1 MRLHSGLSAV
11 FVPDDLPRA
20 GRFAL
25 RDTRDARDEAGAD
38 EVAGSGTLEL
48 FTSSAGELR
57 KRAITVRFLSIQ
69 ETLPLLLSARDK
81 SPSLAAWS
89 AAALAGLDL
98 IARGRL
104 RPAVNSSGYGTWRI
118 GPLEAADAQRL
129 HALAA
134 ALPPEGHALALPGS
148 WPAVRVPE
156 PAALIRDL
164 WNALADTLPRLG
176 PEVRGG
182 QGAFAGWP
190 PVKVRG
196 PLDWLRPD
204 ETPRVVLRVTLPAT
218 ENAGDAVDAG
228 DAGDAGDAAY
238 LVDVWLRSAADPSLL
253 IEAAQLWASPPAVA
267 ARFGQDPEATML
279 LALRRG
285 ARAWP
290 PLAAIL
296 GQRAPRPFEVADA
309 AITELLDEAG
319 QLSADGIE
327 VLLPAELLGEPLA
340 VRAVA
345 TAAPDSATESAFDLA
360 GLLEFTWQPTVGGE
374 PLSEEE
380 LTQLAAAKRSLVRL
394 RGQWVK
400 VDAELLRKLRRKRRP
415 LTGAAA
421 LAAALSGRIDIDGEL
436 VEFEPT
442 GALATLKNML
452 LTCAG
457 QDRPPIPVPAA
468 LNGTLRPYQERGLS
482 WLAGLAELGLG
493 GCLADDM
500 GLGKTI
506 QVIALHLHWHA
517 QARACQARACPPR
530 GPTLVV
536 CPTSLLGNWEREVA
550 RFAPGIP
557 VRRYHGGGR
566 HLQDLALDEIVL
578 VTYGLVRND
587 AEELA
592 AVEWG
597 LIVADEAQYVKNPLS
612 RTARQ
617 LRTLPAGARIALTG
631 TPVENRLSE
640 LWSLLDWTTPGLLGS
655 LDRFTAAVAVPVER
669 YHDPDA
675 TERLAR
681 LVRPFLLRRRKTDP
695 GIAPELPVKT
705 ETDRIV
711 PLTSEQA
718 SLYQAAV
725 AQSLADI
732 AASSGMARRGLVL
745 KLLTELKQICN
756 HPAQYMH
763 EPGPIPGRS
772 GKLAALDDLLEV
784 ILAEGESVLVFSQ
797 YVQMCELIEKH
808 LAARDIR
815 TLFLSGKTI
824 ERDKMV
830 ADFQDGAAPV
840 FLLSLRAGG
849 VGLNLTRATHV
860 VHYDRWWN
868 PAVED
873 QATDRAYR
881 IGQDRPVQVH
891 RLVTE
896 GTVEDRIATMLLDKR
911 ALAESVIGSSGDPL
925 GEGWLTELS
934 TAELTALVSLGPDRA
949 IG

>member
-1 MRLHSGLSAV
+1 VGPHIGVSAV
-11 FVPDDLPRA
+11 FVPDALPRA

-25 RDTRDARDEAGAD
+25 WDAEASAARVSAAS
-38 EVAGSGTLEL
+38 VAGSDTLEL
-48 FTSSAGELR
+48 FTGSAGELR
-57 KRAITVRFLSIQ
+57 KRAITVRFLSI
-69 ETLPLLLSARDK
+69 EEALPLLLSAQDK

-104 RPAVNSSGYGTWRI
+104 LPAVSSSGYGTWRI

-164 WNALADTLPRLG
+164 WDALADTLPRAPHL
-176 PEVRGG
+176 PRLDTEVRGA
-182 QGAFAGWP
+182 QSAFAGWAAA
-190 PVKVRG
+190 KVRG

-204 ETPRVVLRVTLPAT
+204 ETARVVLRVALPAT
-218 ENAGDAVDAG
+218 E
-228 DAGDAGDAAY
+228 DAAY
-238 LVDVWLRSAADPSLL
+238 LVEVWLRSAADPSLL
-253 IEAAQLWASPPAVA
+253 IEAAQLWAAPPAVT
-267 ARFGQDPEATML
+267 ARFGQDPEATLL

-296 GQRAPRPFEVADA
+296 GQRSPRPIEVADA
-309 AITELLDEAG
+309 AITELLDEAK
-319 QLSADGIE
+319 QLSVDGIE

-340 VRAVA
+340 LRAVA
-345 TAAPDSATESAFDLA
+345 TPAPGSATESAFGLA
-360 GLLEFTWQPTVGGE
+360 ELLNFTWQPTVGGE
-374 PLSEEE
+374 PLSAEE
-380 LTQLAAAKRSLVRL
+380 LTQLAAAKRSLVQL

-415 LTGAAA
+415 LTGATA
-421 LAAALSGRIDIDGEL
+421 LAAALAGRIDIDGEL

-442 GALATLKNML
+442 GALLALKNTL

-457 QDRPPIPVPAA
+457 QDRPRIGVPAA
-468 LNGTLRPYQERGLS
+468 LNATLRPYQERGLS
-482 WLAGLAELGLG
+482 WLAGMVELGLG

-506 QVIALHLHWHA
+506 QVIALHLHRQA
-517 QARACQARACPPR
+517 QDCPAHP

-550 RFAPGIP
+550 RFAPGIA
-557 VRRYHGGGR
+557 VRRYHGDGR
-566 HLQDLALDEIVL
+566 HLQDVARDEIVL

-592 AVEWG
+592 EVGWG

-617 LRTLPAGARIALTG
+617 LRTLPAGARLALTG

-655 LDRFTAAVAVPVER
+655 LDSFTAAVAVPVER
-669 YHDPDA
+669 YRDPDA

-681 LVRPFLLRRRKTDP
+681 LIRPFLLRRRKTDP
-695 GIAPELPVKT
+695 GIAPELPAKT

-718 SLYQAAV
+718 SLYKAVV

-732 AASSGMARRGLVL
+732 SASSGMARRGLVV

-784 ILAEGESVLVFSQ
+784 ILAEGDSVLVFSQ
-797 YVQMCELIEKH
+797 YVKMCELIEKH
-808 LAARDIR
+808 LAARDIK
-815 TLFLSGKTI
+815 TLFLNGKTI

-881 IGQDRPVQVH
+881 IGQGRPVQVH
-891 RLVTE
+891 RLVAE
-896 GTVEDRIATMLLDKR
+896 GTIEDRIATLLLDKR

-934 TAELTALVSLGPDRA
+934 TADLTALVSLAPDRA

>member
-1 MRLHSGLSAV
+1 VPPRIGASAV
-11 FVPDDLPRA
+11 FVPDALPRA

-25 RDTRDARDEAGAD
+25 WDAGARDAG
-38 EVAGSGTLEL
+38 VAGSDTLEL
-48 FTSSAGELR
+48 FTGPARELR
-57 KRAITVRFLSIQ
+57 KRAVPVRFLSI
-69 ETLPLLLSARDK
+69 EEALPLLLSVQEK
-81 SPSLAAWS
+81 SSSLAAWS

-104 RPAVNSSGYGTWRI
+104 LPTVSSSGYGIWRI

-134 ALPPEGHALALPGS
+134 ALPPEGHAVAVPGS
-148 WPAVRVPE
+148 WPAVRVSE
-156 PAALIRDL
+156 PAVLIRDL
-164 WNALADTLPRLG
+164 WDALADTLPRLDT
-176 PEVRGG
+176 EVRGA

-190 PVKVRG
+190 PAKVRG
-196 PLDWLRPD
+196 PLGWLRPD
-204 ETPRVVLRVTLPAT
+204 ETARIVLRVALPAA
-218 ENAGDAVDAG
+218 E
-228 DAGDAGDAAY
+228 DAAY
-238 LVDVWLRSAADPSLL
+238 LVEVWLRSATDPSLL
-253 IEAAQLWASPPAVA
+253 IEAAQLWASPPTVA
-267 ARFGQDPEATML
+267 ARFGQDPEAAL
-279 LALRRG
+279 LTALRRG
-285 ARAWP
+285 ARTWP

-296 GQRAPRPFEVADA
+296 GQRAPRPIEVADA
-309 AITELLDEAG
+309 AIAELLDDAG
-319 QLSADGIE
+319 HLSADGIE

-340 VRAVA
+340 LRAVA
-345 TAAPDSATESAFDLA
+345 TPAPGSESEAAFCLTE
-360 GLLEFTWQPTVGGE
+360 LLDFTWQPTMGGE

-380 LTQLAAAKRSLVRL
+380 LAQLAAAKRSLVQL

-421 LAAALSGRIDIDGEL
+421 LAAALVGSIDIDGEL
-436 VEFEPT
+436 VEFEPV
-442 GALATLKNML
+442 GALLALKDTLLKY
-452 LTCAG
+452 TG
-457 QDRPPIPVPAA
+457 QDMPQVPVPAS
-468 LNGTLRPYQERGLS
+468 LNATLRPYQERGLS
-482 WLAGLAELGLG
+482 WLAGMVELGLG

-506 QVIALHLHWHA
+506 QVIALHLHRQA
-517 QARACQARACPPR
+517 QSR

-566 HLQDLALDEIVL
+566 HLEEVASDEIVL

-592 AVEWG
+592 EVRWG
-597 LIVADEAQYVKNPLS
+597 MIVADEAQYVKNPLS

-617 LRTLPAGARIALTG
+617 LRTLPAGARLALTG

-655 LDRFTAAVAVPVER
+655 LDSFTAAVAVPVER
-669 YHDPDA
+669 YRDSDA

-681 LVRPFLLRRRKTDP
+681 LIRPFLLRRRKTDP

-718 SLYQAAV
+718 SLYKAVV
-725 AQSLADI
+725 AQSLAEI
-732 AASSGMARRGLVL
+732 SANSGMARRGLIL
-745 KLLTELKQICN
+745 KLLTDLKQICN

-797 YVQMCELIEKH
+797 YVKMCELIQKH
-808 LAARDIR
+808 LAVRDIK

-830 ADFQDGAAPV
+830 ADFQDGVAPV
-840 FLLSLRAGG
+840 FLVSLRAGG

-881 IGQDRPVQVH
+881 IGQGRPVQVH
-891 RLVTE
+891 RLVAE
-896 GTVEDRIATMLLDKR
+896 GTIEDRIATLLLDKR

-934 TAELTALVSLGPDRA
+934 TADLTALVSLAPDRA

>member
-1 MRLHSGLSAV
+1 VPPRIGASAV
-11 FVPDDLPRA
+11 FVPDALPRA

-25 RDTRDARDEAGAD
+25 WDAGARDA
-38 EVAGSGTLEL
+38 EVAGSDTLEL
-48 FTSSAGELR
+48 FTGPARELR
-57 KRAITVRFLSIQ
+57 KRAVPVRFLSIK
-69 ETLPLLLSARDK
+69 EALPLLLSVQEK

-104 RPAVNSSGYGTWRI
+104 LPAVSSSGYGTWRI

-134 ALPPEGHALALPGS
+134 ALPPEGHTLAVPGS

-156 PAALIRDL
+156 PAVLIRDL
-164 WNALADTLPRLG
+164 WDALADTLPRLDS
-176 PEVRGG
+176 EVRGA
-182 QGAFAGWP
+182 QGPFTGWP
-190 PVKVRG
+190 PAKVRG
-196 PLDWLRPD
+196 PLGWLRPD
-204 ETPRVVLRVTLPAT
+204 ETARIVLRVVLPAV
-218 ENAGDAVDAG
+218 EE
-228 DAGDAGDAAY
+228 AAY
-238 LVDVWLRSAADPSLL
+238 LVEVWLRSAADPSLL
-253 IEAAQLWASPPAVA
+253 IEAAQLWASPSAVA
-267 ARFGQDPEATML
+267 ARFGQDPEATL
-279 LALRRG
+279 LTTLRRG
-285 ARAWP
+285 ARTWP
-290 PLAAIL
+290 PLAAVL
-296 GQRAPRPFEVADA
+296 GQRAPRPIEVTDA
-309 AITELLDEAG
+309 AITELLDDAG
-319 QLSADGIE
+319 HLSADGIE
-327 VLLPAELLGEPLA
+327 ILLPAELLGAPLA
-340 VRAVA
+340 LRAVA
-345 TAAPDSATESAFDLA
+345 TPAPGSEGEPAFSLTE
-360 GLLEFTWQPTVGGE
+360 LLDFTWQPTMGGE

-380 LTQLAAAKRSLVRL
+380 LTQLAAAKRLLVKL

-400 VDAELLRKLRRKRRP
+400 VDAELLRKLRRKRPP

-421 LAAALSGRIDIDGEL
+421 LAAALAGSIDIDGEP
-436 VEFEPT
+436 VEFESA
-442 GALATLKNML
+442 GALLALKSTLLKYTGPDMP
-452 LTCAG
+452 
-457 QDRPPIPVPAA
+457 QVQVPAS
-468 LNGTLRPYQERGLS
+468 LNATLRPYQERGLS
-482 WLAGLAELGLG
+482 WLACMVELGLG

-506 QVIALHLHWHA
+506 QVIALHLHRQA
-517 QARACQARACPPR
+517 QGCQARGR
-530 GPTLVV
+530 RPTLVV

-566 HLQDLALDEIVL
+566 HLQELASDEIVL

-592 AVEWG
+592 EVGWG
-597 LIVADEAQYVKNPLS
+597 MIVADEAQYVKNPLS

-617 LRTLPAGARIALTG
+617 LRTLPAGARLALTG

-655 LDRFTAAVAVPVER
+655 LDSFTAAVAVPVER
-669 YHDPDA
+669 YHNSDA

-681 LVRPFLLRRRKTDP
+681 LIRPFLLRRRKTDP
-695 GIAPELPVKT
+695 GIAPELPAKT

-718 SLYQAAV
+718 SLYKAVV
-725 AQSLADI
+725 AQGLAEI
-732 AASSGMARRGLVL
+732 SANSGMARRGLIL
-745 KLLTELKQICN
+745 KLLTDLKQICN

-784 ILAEGESVLVFSQ
+784 ILAEGDSVLVFSQ
-797 YVQMCELIEKH
+797 YVKMCELIQKH
-808 LAARDIR
+808 LAVRNIK
-815 TLFLSGKTI
+815 TLFLNGKTI
-824 ERDKMV
+824 ERDQMV
-830 ADFQDGAAPV
+830 ADFQDGVARV

-891 RLVTE
+891 RLIAE
-896 GTVEDRIATMLLDKR
+896 GTVEDRIATLLLDKR
-911 ALAESVIGSSGDPL
+911 VLAESVIGNSRDPL

-934 TAELTALVSLGPDRA
+934 TADLTALVSLAPDMA
-949 IG
+949 TG

>member
-1 MRLHSGLSAV
+1 M
-11 FVPDDLPRA
+11 PDALPRA

-25 RDTRDARDEAGAD
+25 WDAETCAA
-38 EVAGSGTLEL
+38 EVAGSDTLEL
-48 FTSSAGELR
+48 FTRSAGELR
-57 KRAITVRFLSIQ
+57 KSAITVRFLSI
-69 ETLPLLLSARDK
+69 EEALPVLLSARDK
-81 SPSLAAWS
+81 SPSLTAWS
-89 AAALAGLDL
+89 AATLAGLDL

-104 RPAVNSSGYGTWRI
+104 LPAVNSSGYGTWRI

-134 ALPPEGHALALPGS
+134 ALPPEGHARALPGS

-156 PAALIRDL
+156 PATLIRDL
-164 WNALADTLPRLG
+164 WDALADTLPRLDT
-176 PEVRGG
+176 EMRGAL
-182 QGAFAGWP
+182 GAFAGRP
-190 PVKVRG
+190 PAKVAG

-204 ETPRVVLRVTLPAT
+204 ETASVVLRVALPAT
-218 ENAGDAVDAG
+218 E
-228 DAGDAGDAAY
+228 DAAY
-238 LVDVWLRSAADPSLL
+238 LVEVWLRSAADPSLL
-253 IEAAQLWASPPAVA
+253 IEAAQLWDSPPAVA
-267 ARFGQDPEATML
+267 ARFGRDPEATLL

-290 PLAAIL
+290 PLAEIL
-296 GQRAPRPFEVADA
+296 GQRAPRPIEIADA
-309 AITELLDEAG
+309 AITELLDETQ

-327 VLLPAELLGEPLA
+327 VLLPAALLGEPLA
-340 VRAVA
+340 LRAVA
-345 TAAPDSATESAFDLA
+345 APAPGSATGPAFALTE
-360 GLLEFTWQPTVGGE
+360 LLDFTWQPTVGGE

-380 LTQLAAAKRSLVRL
+380 LTQLAAAKRSLVQL

-421 LAAALSGRIDIDGEL
+421 LAGALAGRIDIDGEL

-442 GALATLKNML
+442 GALLALKNTL
-452 LTCAG
+452 LKYAG
-457 QDRPPIPVPAA
+457 QDRPHIPVPAA
-468 LNGTLRPYQERGLS
+468 LNATLRPYQERGLS
-482 WLAGLAELGLG
+482 WLAGMVELGLG

-506 QVIALHLHWHA
+506 QVIALHLHLHRQDR
-517 QARACQARACPPR
+517 QARDCQARAP
-530 GPTLVV
+530 GPILVV

-550 RFAPGIP
+550 RFAPGVP
-557 VRRYHGGGR
+557 VRRYHGDGR
-566 HLQDLALDEIVL
+566 HLQDVAQDEVVL

-592 AVEWG
+592 EVGWG

-617 LRTLPAGARIALTG
+617 LRSLPAGARLALTG

-655 LDRFTAAVAVPVER
+655 LDSFTAAVAVPVER

-681 LVRPFLLRRRKTDP
+681 LVRPFLLRRRKSDP

-718 SLYQAAV
+718 SLYKAVV

-732 AASSGMARRGLVL
+732 SASAGMARRGLVL

-763 EPGPIPGRS
+763 EPGPISGRS

-797 YVQMCELIEKH
+797 YVKMCELIEKH
-808 LAARDIR
+808 LAARDIK

-881 IGQDRPVQVH
+881 IGQGRPVQVH
-891 RLVTE
+891 RLIAE
-896 GTVEDRIATMLLDKR
+896 GTIEDRIAALLLDKR

-934 TAELTALVSLGPDRA
+934 TADLTALVSLAPDRA

>member
-1 MRLHSGLSAV
+1 VRPHLGVSAV

-25 RDTRDARDEAGAD
+25 WDAETGAARVAGAD
-38 EVAGSGTLEL
+38 TLKL

-57 KRAITVRFLSIQ
+57 KQARTVRFLSI
-69 ETLPLLLSARDK
+69 EDALPVLLSVQDK

-104 RPAVNSSGYGTWRI
+104 RPAVSSSGYGTWRI
-118 GPLEAADAQRL
+118 GPLDAADAQRL

-134 ALPPEGHALALPGS
+134 ALPPEGHALALPGA

-156 PAALIRDL
+156 PAALIGDL
-164 WNALADTLPRLG
+164 WNALADTLPRLPRPG
-176 PEVRGG
+176 TEVRGA

-190 PVKVRG
+190 PAKVAG

-204 ETPRVVLRVTLPAT
+204 ETARVVLRVALPAT
-218 ENAGDAVDAG
+218 EDV
-228 DAGDAGDAAY
+228 AY
-238 LVDVWLRSAADPSLL
+238 LVEVWLRSAADPSLL

-267 ARFGQDPEATML
+267 ARFGRDPEATLL

-296 GQRAPRPFEVADA
+296 GQRAPRPIEVADT
-309 AITELLDEAG
+309 AITELLDEAE

-340 VRAVA
+340 LRAVA
-345 TAAPDSATESAFDLA
+345 TPALGSATEPAF
-360 GLLEFTWQPTVGGE
+360 GLTELLNFTWQPTVGGD

-380 LTQLAAAKRSLVRL
+380 LTQLAAAKRSLVQL
-394 RGQWVK
+394 RGQWVR
-400 VDAELLRKLRRKRRP
+400 VDADLLRKLRRKRRP

-421 LAAALSGRIDIDGEL
+421 LAAALAGRIDIDGEL

-442 GALATLKNML
+442 GALLALKDTL

-457 QDRPPIPVPAA
+457 QDRPHTPVPAT
-468 LNGTLRPYQERGLS
+468 LNATLRPYQERGLS
-482 WLAGLAELGLG
+482 WLAGLVELGLG

-506 QVIALHLHWHA
+506 QVIALHLHRQA
-517 QARACQARACPPR
+517 QGCQARDP

-550 RFAPGIP
+550 RFAPGVP
-557 VRRYHGGGR
+557 VRRYHGDGR
-566 HLQDLALDEIVL
+566 HLQDVAQDEIVL

-592 AVEWG
+592 AVGWG
-597 LIVADEAQYVKNPLS
+597 LVIADEAQYVKNPLS

-617 LRTLPAGARIALTG
+617 LRTLPAGARLALTG

-655 LDRFTAAVAVPVER
+655 LDSFTAAVGVPVER

-718 SLYQAAV
+718 SLYKAVV

-732 AASSGMARRGLVL
+732 SASSGMARRGLVL

-808 LAARDIR
+808 LAARDIK

-891 RLVTE
+891 RLVAE
-896 GTVEDRIATMLLDKR
+896 GTIEDRIATLLLDKR
-911 ALAESVIGSSGDPL
+911 ALAESIIGSSGDPL

-934 TAELTALVSLGPDRA
+934 TADLTALISLAPDGA